1 MDQRLLEEARMDG
14 KRFLNELESLKK
26 ELLQICSREELENIV
41 ITSKELEI
49 EMKKFSRDKIRELIK
64 KLDLLTRS
72 FAEKRV
78 KNSIKTALVGK
89 KYDKL

>member
-1 MDQRLLEEARMDG
+1 
-14 KRFLNELESLKK
+14 
-26 ELLQICSREELENIV
+26 
-41 ITSKELEI
+41 
-49 EMKKFSRDKIRELIK
+49 MKKFSRDKIRELIK